1 MYFFCFGNNILL
13 LPALA
18 SRSLSARLNGFTTYS
33 CRRRFGGQLFFQS
46 LVVQKG
52 FMRIDSMICVFDYR
66 NLFSFTFGQGGGLDD
81 DDGRAVVDNTH
92 CVMLDRVAIAGFFL
106 SDLH

>member
-1 MYFFCFGNNILL
+1 MVSPHTRGAAAAWVASFFC
-13 LPALA
+13 
-18 SRSLSARLNGFTTYS
+18 
-33 CRRRFGGQLFFQS
+33 QS

-92 CVMLDRVAIAGFFL
+92 LYV
-106 SDLH
+106 